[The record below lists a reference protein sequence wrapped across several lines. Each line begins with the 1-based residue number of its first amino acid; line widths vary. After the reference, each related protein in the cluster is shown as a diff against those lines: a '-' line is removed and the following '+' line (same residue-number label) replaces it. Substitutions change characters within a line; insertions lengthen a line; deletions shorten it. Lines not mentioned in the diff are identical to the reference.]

1 VTGTLSVAPSS
12 RSSVHARK
20 TPETEISV
28 AVDPAFMAEAKNL
41 DGDKT
46 HSAHGSAGAAAPRNA
61 AQGGAPGKARGKS
74 SQGTAPAEAQPTP
87 QSPDDSGASQ
97 SSKQTGRI
105 SSSFNAVERDFFARE
120 ADLYK
125 RETEDNFADLDEP
138 AGRGAAKGSPGRG
151 PSKRQA

>member
-12 RSSVHARK
+12 RSSAHARK
-20 TPETEISV
+20 TPETDLSV

-41 DGDKT
+41 DGPKT
-46 HSAHGSAGAAAPRNA
+46 HSAHGSAGAAASQNA
-61 AQGGAPGKARGKS
+61 AHGGAPGKARGKS

-87 QSPDDSGASQ
+87 QSADDSGASQ
-97 SSKQTGRI
+97 PSKQTGRI
-105 SSSFNAVERDFFARE
+105 SSAFNAVERDFFARE

-125 RETEDNFADLDEP
+125 PETEDNFADLDEP
-138 AGRGAAKGSPGRG
+138 AGRGAARGSPGRG